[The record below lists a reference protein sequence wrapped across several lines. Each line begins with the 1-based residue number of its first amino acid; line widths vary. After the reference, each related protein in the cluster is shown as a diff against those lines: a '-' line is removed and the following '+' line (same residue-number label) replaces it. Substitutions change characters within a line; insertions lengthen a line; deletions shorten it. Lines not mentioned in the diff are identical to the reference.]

1 MKTLI
6 PHFSRPSRAVR
17 LGLGLVLLLGSLLG
31 LALPTLPAR
40 SDPFVDAAFTT
51 LWARTDQP
59 VAGHQATRTWLW
71 GPAPGPAKREAY
83 AEGAGGVR
91 LVQYFDKGRM
101 EINNPNSDPNAPGF
115 VTGGLLSVE
124 LISGRLQTGNT
135 RFENRAPAQI
145 PLASDRDDP
154 AAPTYASF
162 AAVSSLVD
170 GEHQTSAGVGNAVD
184 QAIARDGSVTP
195 FGAATGYRVA
205 YAYYEPLTHH
215 NVADVFW
222 QFLNSSGPV
231 QAAEGLTDAPLF
243 NPRYALTG
251 LPISEAYWAQ
261 VRVAG
266 TPRDVLIQA
275 FQRRVLTYL
284 PANPTGWQVE
294 LGNIGLHYLEWRYTP
309 GAAPTLAPVPGGPPA
324 PVALAQ
330 VAVTAINPGRSGLD
344 LNEQTVSLINNGS
357 SAVPMSGWR
366 LVSPKNDHLDT
377 YTFPPGFVLPAGA
390 TLTVYAGQG
399 LDSATKLYMR
409 RVTWLF
415 DSTGFDGVFLY
426 DGLGREV
433 SRFFLQGGVA
443 PTPPPAPVPPT
454 ATPADATATPSDATA
469 TPLPDNPTATVTATA
484 ATADSTATMTATPGG
499 STATVTATP
508 VGGTA
513 TITAT
518 PSKGGTATVT
528 ATPTATVQTRNGTAT
543 PTATVRP

>member
-1 MKTLI
+1 MKTLT
-6 PHFSRPSRAVR
+6 PHFLRLSRAGR
-17 LGLGLVLLLGSLLG
+17 LGLGLVLLLGPLLG
-31 LALPTLPAR
+31 LALRTLPAR
-40 SDPFVDAAFTT
+40 SDPFVDPAFTA
-51 LWARTDQP
+51 LWTRTDQP

-71 GPAPGPAKREAY
+71 GPAPGAAKREAY
-83 AEGAGGVR
+83 AEGSGGVR

-101 EINNPNSDPNAPGF
+101 EINNPNADPTAPGF

-135 RFENRAPAQI
+135 RFENRAAAQI

-162 AAVSSLVD
+162 AAVSSLVG
-170 GEHQTSAGVGNAVD
+170 GEHQAPSAVGNPVD

-195 FGAATGYRVA
+195 FGGAAGYGVA
-205 YAYYEPLTHH
+205 YAAYEPLTHH
-215 NVADVFW
+215 NIAAVFW
-222 QFLNSSGPV
+222 QFLNSTGLV
-231 QAAEGLTDAPLF
+231 QTADGLTDAPLF

-261 VRVAG
+261 VKVAG
-266 TPRDVLIQA
+266 TRRDVLIQA

-284 PANPTGWQVE
+284 PANPPAFQVE

-309 GAAPTLAPVPGGPPA
+309 GAAPTLIPLPGGPPVPA
-324 PVALAQ
+324 ALAN

-357 SAVPMSGWR
+357 SPVPLGGWR

-377 YTFPPGFVLPAGA
+377 YNFPPGFVLPAGA

-409 RVTWLF
+409 RITWLF

-443 PTPPPAPVPPT
+443 PTLPPAPADAT

-469 TPLPDNPTATVTATA
+469 TPTPADNPTATVTATA
-484 ATADSTATMTATPGG
+484 AADAGTPTVTATPGG
-499 STATVTATP
+499 P
-508 VGGTA
+508 TA

-518 PSKGGTATVT
+518 PAKGTGTATPATALGT
-528 ATPTATVQTRNGTAT
+528 ATPTATLQTRDGTAT

>member
-6 PHFSRPSRAVR
+6 PHFSRLSRAGR
-17 LGLGLVLLLGSLLG
+17 LGLGGVLLLGPLLG
-31 LALPTLPAR
+31 LALRVLPAR

-51 LWARTDQP
+51 LWTRTDQP
-59 VAGHQATRTWLW
+59 VAGHQATRTGLW

-83 AEGAGGVR
+83 AEGSGGVR

-101 EINNPNSDPNAPGF
+101 EINNPNADPTAPGF

-154 AAPTYASF
+154 AAPTYAAF
-162 AAVSSLVD
+162 AAVSSLIG
-170 GEHQTSAGVGNAVD
+170 GEHQAPSAVGSAVD

-195 FGAATGYRVA
+195 FGAAAGYGLT
-205 YAYYEPLTHH
+205 YASYEPLTHH

-222 QFLNSSGPV
+222 RFLNSTGPV
-231 QAAEGLTDAPLF
+231 QTAAGLTDAPLF

-251 LPISEAYWAQ
+251 LPISEAYWAS

-266 TPRDVLIQA
+266 SRRDVLIQA

-324 PVALAQ
+324 PGALAN

-357 SAVPMSGWR
+357 SPVPMGGWR

-377 YTFPPGFVLPAGA
+377 YTFPPGFVLPGGA
-390 TLTVYAGQG
+390 TLAVYAGQG

-433 SRFFLQGGVA
+433 SRLFLQGGVA
-443 PTPPPAPVPPT
+443 PTLPPALVTPT
-454 ATPADATATPSDATA
+454 ATLAGTTATPSDVTA
-469 TPLPDNPTATVTATA
+469 TPTPADNPTATVTATA
-484 ATADSTATMTATPGG
+484 PAGA
-499 STATVTATP
+499 
-508 VGGTA
+508 
-513 TITAT
+513 
-518 PSKGGTATVT
+518 GTATVT
-528 ATPTATVQTRNGTAT
+528 ATPGGPTATITATPARGTATVTATPARGTATPTATFQTRPTAT